1 MSDAATINGWLAGSP
16 YSFPK
21 DLEGESTASALLTEQ
36 VRIVRRHMALQ
47 HKFEATTSAIRA
59 ELERDFDVRLVYE
72 SNAIE
77 GVQAS
82 FPETRELLN
91 ALDQRTS
98 LSAATFRQQVV
109 EDKKL
114 VEVIGHGRALQF
126 VHELASSLQD
136 RRLREVD
143 LRNIHRL
150 AMAHEPRIAGHYKTT
165 DNEIAGRKDFLTARS
180 DDVGHHM
187 RLLIEW
193 LNGAQIHGPL
203 LATVVHAWLAD
214 IHPFEDGNGRVA
226 RLLANYVLY
235 RSRWPCLIVR
245 SGPEREEYYEALKH
259 SDAGGDIA
267 PLFGLFV
274 KGLNRSLSELDDPS
288 FARSIIEA
296 DLWQSDDFE
305 AWAGLHQTFTARLQQ
320 ALAQRGL
327 TLDVIG
333 WLGPADFLYLKR
345 RNRSGNGW
353 FAKVRGSDR
362 DLDLLLW
369 FGFQSEILVSSAGG
383 QLVAGP
389 SIFISE
395 RDRAAIAM
403 HPYRPLWADKRLT
416 VHELTLQAVA
426 GQDRLLLRQHGNVS
440 AFSIDSGVGALA
452 TALRDMVD
460 TDGFSGN

>member
-1 MSDAATINGWLAGSP
+1 MV
-16 YSFPK
+16 
-21 DLEGESTASALLTEQ
+21 Q
-36 VRIVRRHMALQ
+36 RHGALQ
-47 HKFEATTSAIRA
+47 QKFETTTHAIRA

-77 GVQAS
+77 GVQAT
-82 FPETRELLN
+82 FPETRGLLMT
-91 ALDQRTS
+91 LDHSAS

-126 VHELASSLQD
+126 VRELASSLQD

-150 AMAHEPRIAGHYKTT
+150 SMAHEPRIAGHYKTT
-165 DNEIAGRKDFLTARS
+165 DNEIAGRKDLLTARS

-193 LNGAQIHGPL
+193 LNDAQIHGPL
-203 LATVVHAWLAD
+203 LATVVHAWLAN

-259 SDAGGDIA
+259 SDAGGDIG

-274 KGLNRSLSELDDPS
+274 KGLNRSLSELADPS

-296 DLWQSDDFE
+296 DLRQSDDFE
-305 AWAGLHQTFTARLQQ
+305 AWTGLHHTFTARLQQ
-320 ALAQRGL
+320 ALARRGL
-327 TLDVIG
+327 TLDVVG

-345 RNRSGNGW
+345 HDPSGNAW
-353 FAKVRGSDR
+353 FAKVRASDR
-362 DLDLLLW
+362 HLDLLLW
-369 FGFQSEILVSSAGG
+369 FGFQSETLVSSAGA
-383 QLVAGP
+383 QLVTAP

-403 HPYRPLWADKRLT
+403 HPYRPLWEDERLT
-416 VHELTLQAVA
+416 VHEMTLQAVA
-426 GQDRLLLRQHGNVS
+426 GQDRLLLRQYRNVG
-440 AFSIDSGVGALA
+440 AFSIDRGVGAVA

-460 TDGFSGN
+460 TNTFHR

>member
-1 MSDAATINGWLAGSP
+1 MSEAATINDWLAGSP
-16 YSFPK
+16 YSFPD
-21 DLEGESTASALLTEQ
+21 DLEGESTAAALLTEQ
-36 VRIVRRHMALQ
+36 LRIVQRHGALQ
-47 HKFEATTSAIRA
+47 RTFEATTQAIRA

-77 GVQAS
+77 GVQAT

-91 ALDQRTS
+91 TLDTRAS

-109 EDKKL
+109 EDRKL

-126 VHELASSLQD
+126 VRELASSLPD

-165 DNEIAGRKDFLTARS
+165 DNEIAGRKDLLTARS

-193 LNGAQIHGPL
+193 LNDAQIHGPL
-203 LATVVHAWLAD
+203 LATVVHAWLAN

-259 SDAGGDIA
+259 SDSGGDIA

-274 KGLNRSLSELDDPS
+274 KGLNRSLSELADPS

-296 DLWQSDDFE
+296 DLRQSDEFE
-305 AWAGLHQTFTARLQQ
+305 AWAGLHNTFTTRLRE
-320 ALAQRGL
+320 ALGRRGL
-327 TLDVIG
+327 TLDVVG
-333 WLGPADFLYLKR
+333 WLGPADFLYLKQR
-345 RNRSGNGW
+345 DPSGNGW
-353 FAKVRGSDR
+353 YAKVRASDHG
-362 DLDLLLW
+362 LDLLLW
-369 FGFQSEILVSSAGG
+369 FGYQSETLTSAAGTKLVSA
-383 QLVAGP
+383 P
-389 SIFISE
+389 SIFVSE

-403 HPYRPLWADKRLT
+403 HPYRPLWEDGRLA
-416 VHELTLQAVA
+416 VHEVTLQAVA
-426 GQDRLLLRQHGNVS
+426 GQDRLLLRQHDNVR
-440 AFSIDSGVGALA
+440 AFSIDRGIGALA
-452 TALRDMVD
+452 TALRGMAE
-460 TDGFSGN
+460 THALQQ